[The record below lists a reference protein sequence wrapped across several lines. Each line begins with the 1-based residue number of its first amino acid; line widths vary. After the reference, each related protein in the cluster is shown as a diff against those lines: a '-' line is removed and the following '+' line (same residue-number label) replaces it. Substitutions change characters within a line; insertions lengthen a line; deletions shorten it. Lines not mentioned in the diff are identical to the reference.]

1 MRAVVYSFVLSATLC
16 GCTHLELPSQS
27 PLAALP
33 QVKNSVVLDVLFV
46 RFPLGDP
53 EVNADVWRE
62 IDELHLTPD
71 ERRRLESNG
80 LRAGVL
86 SGPLPLKL
94 EQLLQLSESSQQPTG
109 PQPVDVEQRPAAK
122 QRQLRIRG
130 GRRANIVVMG
140 EQQRRNE
147 MSLLIRGAD
156 DRVEGRTYQQV
167 QGLFAARAFP
177 QGDGGVRLEMTPELE
192 HGEAQK
198 RFTAGEGMF
207 KVEFGPPHEVIEQL
221 RWSARLAPG
230 QMLVV
235 SMLPER
241 IGSLGYQFFS
251 ELDGDAT
258 VQKMLLVRLT
268 QCEYDDRFGEAPVTS
283 AEDEP

>member
-1 MRAVVYSFVLSATLC
+1 MRAVVLLIVASATAV
-16 GCTHLELPSQS
+16 GCTHLEPLVKS
-27 PLAALP
+27 PLTALP
-33 QVKNSVVLDVLFV
+33 PIKNAVVLDVLFV

-53 EVNADVWRE
+53 EVNGDVWQE

-71 ERRRLESNG
+71 ERRRLETNG

-86 SGPLPLKL
+86 SGPLPLRL
-94 EQLLQLSESSQQPTG
+94 EQLLQLSEAPTKPEG
-109 PQPVDVEQRPAAK
+109 PQPVEIERQPTAK
-122 QRQLRIRG
+122 QRQIRIRG

-140 EQQRRNE
+140 DQQRRDE
-147 MSLLIRGAD
+147 LSLLIRGDD
-156 DRVEGRTYQQV
+156 DRVEGRTYRQAM
-167 QGLFAARAFP
+167 GLFAARAFP

-198 RFTAGEGMF
+198 RFTTGEGMF

-235 SMLPER
+235 SAIPGR
-241 IGSLGYQFFS
+241 IGSLGYHFFT

-268 QCEYDDRFGEAPVTS
+268 QCEYDDRFADGSTTTPD
-283 AEDEP
+283 DEP